1 MMMAKSRNA
10 RPRKINPRAGNANNV
25 NLIEGPGRLNAR
37 EIGVSA
43 ATCNAIEPNCRPM
56 NKHMADIIAARDMRS

>member
-1 MMMAKSRNA
+1 MMRAKSRNA
-10 RPRKINPRAGNANNV
+10 RPRKINPRLGNANNV
-25 NLIEGPGRLNAR
+25 NLGETPGRLNAG

-43 ATCNAIEPNCRPM
+43 ATCNAIAPNCRPM